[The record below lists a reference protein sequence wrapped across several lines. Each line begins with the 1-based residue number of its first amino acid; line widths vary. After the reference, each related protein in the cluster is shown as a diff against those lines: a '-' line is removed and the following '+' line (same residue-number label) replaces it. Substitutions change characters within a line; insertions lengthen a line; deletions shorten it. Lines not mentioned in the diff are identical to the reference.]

1 MANELPGGRVIVR
14 EAFEDVFV
22 LKVVP
27 KNLASLVGKL
37 AEIPL
42 FKQVYVPDRD
52 IVETTE
58 TKLKMG
64 ICYEEYC
71 LIRRTLL
78 PAVLSLA
85 RLKGIEVELS
95 DRLKPKP
102 LLPEPEEE
110 VKLRPYQ
117 QEALS
122 EWEKAGHVGTI
133 VAPTG
138 AGKTWIALAGIAKL
152 RLSTLILVPTIELA
166 HQWAERLEKLFPG
179 NVGLFYG
186 DRKEVKPITIA
197 TYQSAYRYAEK
208 LSNFNFL
215 VSDEVH
221 HLPAEK
227 WKEIAIRF
235 KGLYR
240 MGLSATVKR
249 KDGNHRMIYRLI
261 GYPIYQVRYE
271 ELTPQYLAPLEL
283 HVWYGEP
290 SRSEYGVL
298 AQLEADY
305 KRLRGLSS
313 RTATI
318 KSQLI
323 KFARTA
329 KWKTELLP
337 QLIHGKTLVFTEYVD
352 HAKHVH
358 QRLLA
363 LGFKA
368 GLILGET
375 DKRSRLQQF
384 NDFRNGRVQ
393 VLVTTKVLDEGVD
406 VPDAQT
412 VIILGFESPR
422 QLIQRIGRVLRPKP
436 KAYAHIL
443 ITYPFE
449 TRYARYVRQ
458 AVEEAGWEGVEIQK
472 HILRNPELRPSP
484 REISFY

>member
-1 MANELPGGRVIVR
+1 MAGELSGGRIIVR
-14 EAFEDVFV
+14 EAFEDVYV

-42 FKQVYVPDRD
+42 YKQIYVPEKD

-78 PAVLSLA
+78 PAILTLA
-85 RLKGIEVELS
+85 RIKGIEVEIS
-95 DRLKPKP
+95 ERLRPKP
-102 LLPEPEEE
+102 VLPEPVEE

-117 QEALS
+117 QEALE
-122 EWEKAGHVGTI
+122 EWERAGYVGTI

-138 AGKTWIALAGIAKL
+138 AGKTWIALAAIAKL
-152 RLSTLILVPTIELA
+152 RVSTLVLVPTIELA
-166 HQWAERLEKLFPG
+166 HQWWERLEKLFPG
-179 NVGLFYG
+179 HVGLYIG
-186 DRKEVKPITIA
+186 DRKEVKAITIA
-197 TYQSAYRYAEK
+197 TYQSAYRHTDK
-208 LSNFNFL
+208 LANFDMM
-215 VSDEVH
+215 VCDEVH

-227 WKEIAIRF
+227 WKEIAVGF
-235 KGLYR
+235 KGMYR

-249 KDGNHRMIYRLI
+249 RDGNHRLIYRLI
-261 GYPIYQVRYE
+261 GYPVYQIRYE
-271 ELTPQYLAPLEL
+271 ELTPRYLAPLEL

-290 SRSEYGVL
+290 DKREYEL
-298 AQLEADY
+298 LIRLEAEY
-305 KRLRGLSS
+305 KRIRGLST

-318 KSQLI
+318 KSQLL
-323 KFARTA
+323 KLARTA
-329 KWKTELLP
+329 GWKLELLP
-337 QLIHGKTLVFTEYVD
+337 QLINGKTLVFTEYVE
-352 HAKHVH
+352 HARQVYQK
-358 QRLLA
+358 LLS

-384 NDFRNGRVQ
+384 NEFRAGRLQ

-412 VIILGFESPR
+412 VVILGFESPR

-449 TRYARYVRQ
+449 TRYVRYVRQ
-458 AVEEAGWEGVEIQK
+458 AVEEAGWEGVQIQK
-472 HILRNPELRPSP
+472 HILRNPELRPDP
-484 REISFY
+484 TRIVF